1 MEIGQASSEC
11 DVAAFARGNDEG
23 ARMEA
28 VNDPF
33 DPTSGDNNF
42 LHPTAGKVPL
52 VGHVET
58 ERLHD
63 VTQARCGEA
72 RLEWYGGQHGYPR
85 LTTGSKFPLVSVGL
99 LTGEYVDQHAG
110 DDRWMVAALRILMKS
125 EVKGTRGA
133 SLEIRFGDYRDQ
145 SRREAA
151 CHRGVELC
159 GDLQVG
165 HRDEARDHN
174 DVCAGTCLI
183 NEGDNL
189 LKKSIEVARSEA
201 FLGDR
206 KW

>member
-1 MEIGQASSEC
+1 MEVGEARSEC

-23 ARMEA
+23 AGMEA

-72 RLEWYGGQHGYPR
+72 RLEGYGGQHGYFR
-85 LTTGSKFPLVSVGL
+85 LITDSKFSLVSVGL

-110 DDRWMVAALRILMKS
+110 DDWWMVAALSVLMKS
-125 EVKGTRGA
+125 QVKGVRGPG
-133 SLEIRFGDYRDQ
+133 LKIRFGDY
-145 SRREAA
+145 
-151 CHRGVELC
+151 
-159 GDLQVG
+159 GD
-165 HRDEARDHN
+165 
-174 DVCAGTCLI
+174 
-183 NEGDNL
+183 
-189 LKKSIEVARSEA
+189 
-201 FLGDR
+201 
-206 KW
+206 

>member
-1 MEIGQASSEC
+1 MEIGQAGSEC

-23 ARMEA
+23 AGMEA
-28 VNDPF
+28 VNDPL

-42 LHPTAGKVPL
+42 LHPTAGKVAL

-99 LTGEYVDQHAG
+99 LTGKYVDQHAG
-110 DDRWMVAALRILMKS
+110 DDQWMVAALRILMKS
-125 EVKGTRGA
+125 EVKGVPGPA
-133 SLEIRFGDYRDQ
+133 LEIRFGDYRDQ

-159 GDLQVG
+159 GDLYVG
-165 HRDEARDHN
+165 NRDEACDYN

-183 NEGDNL
+183 NKGDNL
-189 LKKSIEVARSEA
+189 LKKSIEVARPEA